1 MPEVIVSFLDGETVY
16 GEVPVLHMDDPF
28 LEVEVHSLDGN
39 TRQALVPVSAVRQ
52 IDANSVPP
60 LEGGQDPKEM
70 PRVALHFLDGQVFRA
85 HVVTPAV
92 LQRFGA
98 VWDVVEAAHGDHRI
112 LAIPY
117 TALKAAFYVR
127 HWDTRRPEDR
137 QGLAANSERRKLAE
151 IQARRSR
158 ATVAGRAPRAAG
170 LMGRVAA
177 ARGPAGETAEP
188 EPGTDTTNAR

>member
-1 MPEVIVSFLDGETVY
+1 MPEVIISFLDGETLY

-28 LEVEVHSLDGN
+28 LEVELHTLDGN

-52 IDANSVPP
+52 IDANSVPL
-60 LEGGQDPKEM
+60 LEEGQDIKEM

-85 HVVTPAV
+85 HVVAPAA

-98 VWDVVEAAHGDHRI
+98 VWDVVEAGREDHRI

-117 TALKAAFYVR
+117 TSLKAAFYVR

-137 QGLAANSERRKLAE
+137 QGVSADSERRKLAE

-158 ATVAGRAPRAAG
+158 AALQGKTTRTAG
-170 LMGRVAA
+170 LMGRVAS
-177 ARGPAGETAEP
+177 ARGTG
-188 EPGTDTTNAR
+188 EPGPGTETTDPS